1 MYDLPEWTINLRPL
15 YACLR
20 AYKRNKTLRRSYYRK
35 IEKEKLRLAEE
46 GINQEKIRLACR
58 FLASFS
64 CVRNYQCDA
73 CKRMYNS
80 LFSIDEQM
88 VLELV
93 FK

>member
-1 MYDLPEWTINLRPL
+1 MVDLPDWTINLRPL

-46 GINQEKIRLACR
+46 GVNQEKIRLACR

-73 CKRMYNS
+73 CRRMLNDIVS
-80 LFSIDEQM
+80 PERQFQIN
-88 VLELV
+88 
-93 FK
+93 FTN

>member
-1 MYDLPEWTINLRPL
+1 MYELPEWTINLRPL

-46 GINQEKIRLACR
+46 GVNQEKIRLACR
-58 FLASFS
+58 FLASFA

-73 CKRMYNS
+73 CERM
-80 LFSIDEQM
+80 LRFL
-88 VLELV
+88 LEPDFQLPLV
-93 FK
+93 Y